1 MPINKAHSGEK
12 QSTNRTELPQADIE
26 DLQKPSWLIQEPLY
40 LKMGKRL
47 NKLHHRR

>member
-26 DLQKPSWLIQEPLY
+26 DLQKLFIMVNKKGNNWL
-40 LKMGKRL
+40 KNG
-47 NKLHHRR
+47 